1 MSRNLRNQTTVG
13 DKVEVVIFDE
23 RGSEWLKKCVPQNV
37 KTLVLAS
44 EIPRG
49 SLGHPSL
56 LLGLLKWLF
65 SGNFEKLGVRGRL
78 RAAYFIALLEKISP
92 TIVISNNDGS
102 EIIRAIALNHHTI
115 FVAVIQLALRERFRN
130 SKITTLPTYFS
141 FGRAEEKIFSSSQLK
156 CHDIRPVGSLRNS
169 IYLATNQAQKNDQ
182 EVSPRLVFISQWKRG
197 LCENPES
204 NLFKAWNEGH
214 RKTFQS
220 VHRYAKE
227 NSIKLDVVLRNT
239 FDHVDNMEQQRKYF
253 FEAAQTTEINFFSS
267 KNDELAS
274 YRPTYEGDIIVH
286 FLSTLGF
293 EVFGYGKKV
302 LCCIGLGGGKPFIEE
317 YGVQELIEELP
328 SEVLLSEN
336 KEDLVNDMINRL
348 IDMPNLTYETLTKN
362 ARNYYMSVEENQKTH
377 ERIQFDLSKI
387 LKIKNNA

>member
-49 SLGHPSL
+49 SLGRPSL

-65 SGNFEKLGVRGRL
+65 IGNFEKLGVRGRL

-197 LCENPES
+197 LCVNPES
-204 NLFKAWNEGH
+204 NLFKEWNEGH
-214 RKTFQS
+214 SKTFQS
-220 VHRYAKE
+220 VHSYAKE

-267 KNDELAS
+267 K
-274 YRPTYEGDIIVH
+274 YE
-286 FLSTLGF
+286 
-293 EVFGYGKKV
+293 E
-302 LCCIGLGGGKPFIEE
+302 
-317 YGVQELIEELP
+317 
-328 SEVLLSEN
+328 
-336 KEDLVNDMINRL
+336 
-348 IDMPNLTYETLTKN
+348 
-362 ARNYYMSVEENQKTH
+362 
-377 ERIQFDLSKI
+377 
-387 LKIKNNA
+387 